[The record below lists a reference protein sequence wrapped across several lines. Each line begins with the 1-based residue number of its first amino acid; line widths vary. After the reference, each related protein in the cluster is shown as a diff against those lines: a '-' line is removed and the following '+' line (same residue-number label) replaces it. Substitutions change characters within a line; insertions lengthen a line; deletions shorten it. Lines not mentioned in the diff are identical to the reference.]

1 MSSGGFVLETIP
13 NGGLWK
19 PAPRAGHL
27 SAPMPVLGSKI
38 RSFLYSVGHQAV
50 MKKPHLLDHM

>member
-1 MSSGGFVLETIP
+1 VLETIP

-38 RSFLYSVGHQAV
+38 RCFLNSGGHQAV
-50 MKKPHLLDHM
+50 TKKPHLLDHM